1 MEGAGQEAGLTIW
14 RIEDFAAAP
23 YDPSLFGKFHTGDS
37 YIVLN
42 TRDQGGKLS
51 WDVHYWLG
59 DETTQDERG
68 SAAILAV
75 QLDDELGGA
84 PVQHRETQDNESPL
98 FLSYFKKG
106 IKYLPGG
113 VKSGFTHY
121 DPESV
126 EKRLFQVKGK
136 RNIKVKQVD
145 LDVSSLNKND
155 CFILDC
161 GKGFS
166 ILVYMPEGARKMEQF
181 KAIQVANEIRDE
193 DHAGQ
198 SEVEVIDPFSNKGD
212 VNTFFAELG
221 SGSLEEVSEG
231 SSDDAAAEEADNKE
245 IKLYKFGEAGES
257 GEVSGKPLRQ
267 EMLDT
272 DVSDAFV
279 LVTGSGIFVWV
290 GKDSSKEERIN
301 AMNGADKFIKDNNL
315 PSSTRVN
322 RVVEGTETALFKQFF
337 NVWNETDS
345 PYQGLGRV
353 YTPGSIAEWDIGELH
368 AENRSKLMRSAG
380 AAIGFMPDDGK
391 GWKTMWRVED
401 MALVEVPDSSK
412 GFLFAGDSY
421 VIKYA
426 YGDETAGETIVYFWQ
441 GSKSSTDEK
450 AASAIEAARIDN
462 DELGGK
468 AIQVRVTQGDEPRHF
483 LKMFGGDLVVFSG
496 GKGSGFN
503 NTRERDEYDED
514 GTRMFRVRGAGP
526 DGVDSRAVQV
536 AEEAASLASD
546 DVFILETPNDT
557 WIWCGEHSSPGELE
571 QATRLAALVVPDKE
585 LSTIQEGGESDD
597 FWSALGGK
605 TEYSKGTNMDKPIL
619 SPRLFHV
626 VILPSGA
633 SRAVEIRNF
642 EQTDLV
648 DDDMMILD
656 SGAELYVWV
665 GNDATQE
672 ERKTALELAKAY
684 LDKDP
689 TDRSSNNTVI
699 ITVKQG
705 TEPTAFTCVF
715 PSWDKDFWNN

>member
-1 MEGAGQEAGLTIW
+1 
-14 RIEDFAAAP
+14 
-23 YDPSLFGKFHTGDS
+23 
-37 YIVLN
+37 V
-42 TRDQGGKLS
+42 
-51 WDVHYWLG
+51 
-59 DETTQDERG
+59 
-68 SAAILAV
+68 
-75 QLDDELGGA
+75 
-84 PVQHRETQDNESPL
+84 
-98 FLSYFKKG
+98 
-106 IKYLPGG
+106 
-113 VKSGFTHY
+113 
-121 DPESV
+121 
-126 EKRLFQVKGK
+126 
-136 RNIKVKQVD
+136 
-145 LDVSSLNKND
+145 
-155 CFILDC
+155 
-161 GKGFS
+161 
-166 ILVYMPEGARKMEQF
+166 
-181 KAIQVANEIRDE
+181 
-193 DHAGQ
+193 
-198 SEVEVIDPFSNKGD
+198 
-212 VNTFFAELG
+212 
-221 SGSLEEVSEG
+221 
-231 SSDDAAAEEADNKE
+231 
-245 IKLYKFGEAGES
+245 
-257 GEVSGKPLRQ
+257 
-267 EMLDT
+267 
-272 DVSDAFV
+272 
-279 LVTGSGIFVWV
+279 
-290 GKDSSKEERIN
+290 
-301 AMNGADKFIKDNNL
+301 
-315 PSSTRVN
+315 
-322 RVVEGTETALFKQFF
+322 
-337 NVWNETDS
+337 
-345 PYQGLGRV
+345 
-353 YTPGSIAEWDIGELH
+353 
-368 AENRSKLMRSAG
+368 
-380 AAIGFMPDDGK
+380 
-391 GWKTMWRVED
+391 D

-571 QATRLAALVVPDKE
+571 QATRLASLVVPDKE

-705 TEPTAFTCVF
+705 TEPIAFTCVF

>member
-14 RIEDFAAAP
+14 RIEDFAAAA
-23 YDPSLFGKFHTGDS
+23 YDTAQYGKFHTGDS

-42 TRDQGGKLS
+42 TREAGGRLA

-59 DETTQDERG
+59 EETTQDERG

-106 IKYLPGG
+106 INYLPGG

-136 RNIKVKQVD
+136 RNIRVKQVD

-198 SEVEVIDPFSNKGD
+198 SEVEVIDPFSDRGD
-212 VNTFFAELG
+212 VNKFFSELG
-221 SGSLEEVSEG
+221 SGSLEEVPEG
-231 SSDDAAAEEADNKE
+231 SSDDAMAEEADNRE
-245 IKLYKFGEAGES
+245 IKLYKFGEEGES

-267 EMLDT
+267 DMLDT
-272 DVSDAFV
+272 DDAFV

-301 AMNGADKFIKDNNL
+301 AMKGADKFITDNNL
-315 PSSTRVN
+315 PNSIRVK

-353 YTPGSIAEWDIGELH
+353 YTPGSIAEWDIGDLH
-368 AENRSKLMRSAG
+368 SENRNKLMRSAG

-391 GWKTMWRVED
+391 GEKTMWHVED
-401 MALVEVPDSSK
+401 MALVEVGDNAA

-421 VIKYA
+421 VIKYT
-426 YGDETAGETIVYFWQ
+426 YGDKHIVYFWQ
-441 GSKSSTDEK
+441 GSKSSTDER

-536 AEEAASLASD
+536 VEEANSLASD
-546 DVFILETPNDT
+546 DVFILETPTDT
-557 WIWCGEHSSPGELE
+557 WIWCGQDSSPGEVE
-571 QATRLAALVVPDKE
+571 QATRLAALVVPSKE
-585 LSTIQEGGESDD
+585 LVTIKEGEETEE

-605 TEYSKGTNMDKPIL
+605 AEYSTGTNMDKPIL

-626 VILPSGA
+626 LILPSGA
-633 SRAVEIRNF
+633 TRAVEIRNF

-648 DDDMMILD
+648 DDDMMIVD

-672 ERKTALELAKAY
+672 ERKTALELAKSY

-715 PSWDKDFWNN
+715 PSWDNQFWNK